1 MYALY
6 FVCLGLLYVVYE
18 RLVLSSLSK
27 VPGPAIAA
35 TTRLV
40 LMYYEFTRRR
50 RRWIHALHK
59 KYGPIV
65 RIAPDEISFA
75 TWDAAKEIYVSE
87 GSGYDKTLFYKL
99 FDNYET
105 ECMFSTLDRAP
116 HGERRK
122 RIADRYSKTFIM
134 QPDVISGVQERAEQF
149 VAKCTEKPGSE
160 AVDVYI
166 YLHCYAIDC
175 ITYHLF
181 DPHGLNSLADASD
194 LMKVKELSHH
204 DNLKDSYMQYYFTEL
219 FRYTASFSRRVDRS
233 KRIAAQI
240 INIARRSD
248 IAEHTVLYRL
258 QTHEDKLDTRSIA
271 SELLDHTLA
280 GLDTTGDGLCFLM
293 HQLSLPA
300 SAAIQEKLRLELTE
314 NTSMPIDDLPYLDAV
329 VKEGLRCFS
338 PIPMSLPRKVP
349 RGGRTIGDIFLP
361 EETIVSCQAYTLHRI
376 DEKVFPNPDNF
387 VPERW
392 LESEGNIERNQ
403 LLLAFSTGGRGC
415 IGKHLA
421 LLEMKMLLRETYSS
435 YRTSVASEMAASMD
449 VDDQVIASRPIG
461 RTCLLK
467 FEKIM

>member
-1 MYALY
+1 
-6 FVCLGLLYVVYE
+6 
-18 RLVLSSLSK
+18 
-27 VPGPAIAA
+27 
-35 TTRLV
+35 
-40 LMYYEFTRRR
+40 
-50 RRWIHALHK
+50 
-59 KYGPIV
+59 
-65 RIAPDEISFA
+65 
-75 TWDAAKEIYVSE
+75 
-87 GSGYDKTLFYKL
+87 
-99 FDNYET
+99 
-105 ECMFSTLDRAP
+105 
-116 HGERRK
+116 
-122 RIADRYSKTFIM
+122 
-134 QPDVISGVQERAEQF
+134 
-149 VAKCTEKPGSE
+149 
-160 AVDVYI
+160 
-166 YLHCYAIDC
+166 
-175 ITYHLF
+175 
-181 DPHGLNSLADASD
+181 
-194 LMKVKELSHH
+194 
-204 DNLKDSYMQYYFTEL
+204 MQYYFTEL

-314 NTSMPIDDLPYLDAV
+314 NTSIPIDDLPYLDAV

-361 EETIVSCQAYTLHRI
+361 EATIVSCQAYTLHRI

-415 IGKHLA
+415 IGK
-421 LLEMKMLLRETYSS
+421 
-435 YRTSVASEMAASMD
+435 
-449 VDDQVIASRPIG
+449 Q
-461 RTCLLK
+461 
-467 FEKIM
+467 